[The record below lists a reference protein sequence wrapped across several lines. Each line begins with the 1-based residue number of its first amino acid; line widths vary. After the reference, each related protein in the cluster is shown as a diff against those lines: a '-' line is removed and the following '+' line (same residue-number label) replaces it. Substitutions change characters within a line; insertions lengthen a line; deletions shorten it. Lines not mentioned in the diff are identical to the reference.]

1 MTEINTFK
9 FILVCALV
17 ASTDICMN
25 LQLEVFRSRL
35 ILFKLKAYVCFLWM
49 YCLKSLNNSFH
60 ILIGY
65 SLVKVICT
73 FFFCF
78 IFLRYMR
85 NITLSISTSLIS
97 IMSSWVHCK
106 HFSHP
111 ALFWVGIAAYNEDLS
126 EALFWISFEFL
137 YQAGQVFTNFVC
149 GIIKN
154 INMPYKLKTCS
165 LLILMY
171 LWKRLK

>member
-78 IFLRYMR
+78 IFLRLMR
-85 NITLSISTSLIS
+85 NITLSMSTSLIS
-97 IMSSWVHCK
+97 VMSSWGHRK
-106 HFSHP
+106 HFSHL
-111 ALFWVGIAAYNEDLS
+111 ALFWVGIAACNEDLS

-137 YQAGQVFTNFVC
+137 YQGWPGF
-149 GIIKN
+149 
-154 INMPYKLKTCS
+154 YKFC
-165 LLILMY
+165 MRY
-171 LWKRLK
+171 H